1 MMPSVANRFILII
14 GLVLGQVLWYHT
26 SQAQTDS
33 APTPPPSTGKRWV
46 TFDFPG
52 SNPSGEVQ
60 IGKTFSLSLTVGG
73 IPQSATPLKAIC
85 ESVYFKS
92 QIVTMEP
99 DPGTTTMKDTL
110 LLEPIPSGKL
120 SVPPKVARIQVIFAR
135 PRSDNKLD
143 RVLTRSVYV
152 TLGHPAPHSDMDPPL
167 PPTHP
172 EPSAGDMVAD
182 QDEVQPD
189 VTPIST
195 GPMAEENL
203 VPLPSPERARAYWQE
218 ISRQVSRSWGR
229 TVRRIR
235 HSPSSESVSIRFR
248 LYPDGR
254 AQLIQVEKGS
264 GAREI
269 DEAGVH
275 AVVHAQP
282 FPPFPNDIASDP
294 VTVHVRM
301 QTGAKTGAAD
311 PQPVTNPQTP
321 DRASKGPK
329 N

>member
-1 MMPSVANRFILII
+1 MIPSAPSRVILTL
-14 GLVLGQVLWYHT
+14 GLVLCQVLLSEVST
-26 SQAQTDS
+26 AQTTS
-33 APTPPPSTGKRWV
+33 PPPSSGKRWV

-52 SNPSGEVQ
+52 SNHSGEVQ
-60 IGKTFSLSLTVGG
+60 IGKPFALSITVGG
-73 IPQSATPLKAIC
+73 IPQGSVPLTAIC

-99 DPGTTTMKDTL
+99 DPSSMTL
-110 LLEPIPSGKL
+110 KATVMLEPIPSGKL
-120 SVPPKVARIQVIFAR
+120 SVPPKVARVQVIFAR

-143 RVLTRSVYV
+143 RVLMRSVYV
-152 TLGHPAPHSDMDPPL
+152 TLGQPVPHGHTNEPPL
-167 PPTHP
+167 PNQA
-172 EPSAGDMVAD
+172 EPRGGEILPD

-189 VTPIST
+189 VAPIST

-203 VPLPSPERARAYWQE
+203 VPLPSPGRARTYWQE
-218 ISRQVSRSWGR
+218 ISQQVSRSWGR

-248 LYPDGR
+248 LYPGGR

-264 GAREI
+264 GTREI

-282 FPPFPNDIASDP
+282 FPPFPQDVGPEP

-301 QTGAKTGAAD
+301 QTGTKPGTAD
-311 PQPVTNPQTP
+311 PQPVANPQSP
-321 DRASKGPK
+321 DHTSKGPK

>member
-1 MMPSVANRFILII
+1 MIPSVANRLILVI
-14 GLVLGQVLWYHT
+14 GLVFCQVPLHHIG
-26 SQAQTDS
+26 QAQTGS
-33 APTPPPSTGKRWV
+33 ATTPLPSTGKRWV

-52 SNPSGEVQ
+52 SNHAGEVQ
-60 IGKTFSLSLTVGG
+60 IGKPFSLSLTVGG
-73 IPQSATPLKAIC
+73 IPHSSTPLRAIC

-92 QIVTMEP
+92 QIVTMES
-99 DPGTTTMKDTL
+99 DPLTTTMKATVR
-110 LLEPIPSGKL
+110 LEPIPSGKL
-120 SVPPKVARIQVIFAR
+120 SVLPKVARIQVIFAR
-135 PRSDNKLD
+135 PRGDDKLD

-152 TLGHPAPHSDMDPPL
+152 TLGHPTPHSKTDEPP
-167 PPTHP
+167 PIQP
-172 EPSAGDMVAD
+172 ELSGGDMVAD

-218 ISRQVSRSWGR
+218 ISQQVSRSWGR

-235 HSPSSESVSIRFR
+235 HSPSSESVSVRFR

-282 FPPFPNDIASDP
+282 FPPFPNDIGSDP

-301 QTGAKTGAAD
+301 QTGVKAGTAD
-311 PQPVTNPQTP
+311 PQPVTNPQGP
-321 DRASKGPK
+321 DHTSKGPK

>member
-1 MMPSVANRFILII
+1 MIPSTVNHLLLTI
-14 GLVLGQVLWYHT
+14 GLVLCQLLSSH
-26 SQAQTDS
+26 SSHAQTTS
-33 APTPPPSTGKRWV
+33 STTPAPSTGKRWV

-52 SNPSGEVQ
+52 SNHSGEIQ
-60 IGKTFSLSLTVGG
+60 IGKPFTLSLTVGG
-73 IPQSATPLKAIC
+73 IPHGSIPLNAIC
-85 ESVYFKS
+85 ESAYFKS

-99 DPGTTTMKDTL
+99 DPSTTTMKATVV
-110 LLEPIPSGKL
+110 LEPIPSGKL
-120 SVPPKVARIQVIFAR
+120 SVLPKVARIQVIFAR
-135 PRSDNKLD
+135 PRSDNRLD

-152 TLGHPAPHSDMDPPL
+152 TLGHPISHSTTDEPPL
-167 PPTHP
+167 TQT
-172 EPSAGDMVAD
+172 ELSGGDTAPD

-189 VTPIST
+189 VTPIAA

-218 ISRQVSRSWGR
+218 ISQQVSRSWGR

-235 HSPSSESVSIRFR
+235 HSPTNESVSVRFR

-282 FPPFPNDIASDP
+282 FPPFPNNIGVDP

-301 QTGAKTGAAD
+301 QTGAKAGAAD
-311 PQPVTNPQTP
+311 PQPVTNSQAP
-321 DRASKGPK
+321 DRAAKGPK

>member
-1 MMPSVANRFILII
+1 MIPSAANRAILTI
-14 GLVLGQVLWYHT
+14 GLVLCQMLSHQIGA
-26 SQAQTDS
+26 AQTS
-33 APTPPPSTGKRWV
+33 PPTSPPQSSGKRWV

-52 SNPSGEVQ
+52 SNHSGEVQ
-60 IGKTFSLSLTVGG
+60 IGKPFTLSITVGG
-73 IPQSATPLKAIC
+73 IPQGSVPLTAIC
-85 ESVYFKS
+85 ESVYFQS
-92 QIVTMEP
+92 QIVTMNP
-99 DPGTTTMKDTL
+99 DPSSSTL
-110 LLEPIPSGKL
+110 KATVTLEPIPSGKL
-120 SVPPKVARIQVIFAR
+120 SVPPKVARIQVIFGR

-152 TLGHPAPHSDMDPPL
+152 TLGQPASHSQTNDPP
-167 PPTHP
+167 PPNHA
-172 EPSAGDMVAD
+172 EPRGGEMAPD

-189 VTPIST
+189 VVPMST

-218 ISRQVSRSWGR
+218 ISQQVSRSWGR

-248 LYPDGR
+248 LYPGGR

-264 GAREI
+264 GTREI
-269 DEAGVH
+269 DEAGIH
-275 AVVHAQP
+275 AVAHAQP
-282 FPPFPNDIASDP
+282 FPPFPKDVGPEP

-311 PQPVTNPQTP
+311 PQPVANPQPP
-321 DRASKGPK
+321 DHTSKGPK
-329 N
+329 H

>member
-1 MMPSVANRFILII
+1 MITSSANRLSLIL
-14 GLVLGQVLWYHT
+14 GLVLCQVLLHQVINAQPT
-26 SQAQTDS
+26 SST
-33 APTPPPSTGKRWV
+33 TPAPSTGKRWV

-52 SNPSGEVQ
+52 SNHSGEVH
-60 IGKTFSLSLTVGG
+60 IGKPFTLSIIVGG
-73 IPQSATPLKAIC
+73 IPHGSMPLNAIC
-85 ESVYFKS
+85 ESAYFKS

-99 DPGTTTMKDTL
+99 DPSTTTMKATVM
-110 LLEPIPSGKL
+110 LEPIPSGKL
-120 SVPPKVARIQVIFAR
+120 SVLPKVARIQVIFAR

-152 TLGHPAPHSDMDPPL
+152 TLGHPTPHGKTDEL
-167 PPTHP
+167 PPTQP
-172 EPSAGDMVAD
+172 EPSGRDMAPD

-218 ISRQVSRSWGR
+218 ISQQVSRSWGR

-235 HSPSSESVSIRFR
+235 HSPSSESVSVRFR

-264 GAREI
+264 GTREI
-269 DEAGVH
+269 DEAGIH

-282 FPPFPNDIASDP
+282 FPSFPNDIGLEP

-301 QTGAKTGAAD
+301 QTGTKTGTAD
-311 PQPVTNPQTP
+311 PQPVANPQAP
-321 DRASKGPK
+321 DRPSKGPK

>member
-1 MMPSVANRFILII
+1 MILSATNRLILII
-14 GLVLGQVLWYHT
+14 GFVLYQVLVHQT
-26 SQAQTDS
+26 GIAQTTS
-33 APTPPPSTGKRWV
+33 ATSPPQSSGKRWV

-52 SNPSGEVQ
+52 LNHSGEVH
-60 IGKTFSLSLTVGG
+60 IGKPFTLSITVGG
-73 IPQSATPLKAIC
+73 IPQGSVPLTAIC

-99 DPGTTTMKDTL
+99 DPSSTTLKATVM
-110 LLEPIPSGKL
+110 LEPIPSGKL
-120 SVPPKVARIQVIFAR
+120 SVPPKVARIQVLFAR

-152 TLGHPAPHSDMDPPL
+152 TLGHPGPHSQAEELRPPHQEL
-167 PPTHP
+167 PSGSEMAP
-172 EPSAGDMVAD
+172 D

-189 VTPIST
+189 VAPIST
-195 GPMAEENL
+195 GPVAEENL

-218 ISRQVSRSWGR
+218 ISQQVSRSWGR

-235 HSPSSESVSIRFR
+235 HSPSSESVSVRFR
-248 LYPDGR
+248 LYPGGR

-269 DEAGVH
+269 DEAGIH

-282 FPPFPNDIASDP
+282 FPPFPNDIESEP

-301 QTGAKTGAAD
+301 QTGAKSGAAD
-311 PQPVTNPQTP
+311 PQPVANPQSP
-321 DRASKGPK
+321 DQMSKGPK
-329 N
+329 K